1 MLERVSA
8 SMEPLVN
15 SHEARADKILVI
27 HFTFKYGLAW
37 GGAGGQSYLGLGG
50 TSAMTGYASNEAG
63 DGLHWPGTIVFDHFN
78 GPTRK
83 QMIGWRLAKL
93 AGW

>member
-1 MLERVSA
+1 
-8 SMEPLVN
+8 MEPLVN
-15 SHEARADKILVI
+15 SHEAELTRSLSFISP
-27 HFTFKYGLAW
+27 FKYGLAW
-37 GGAGGQSYLGLGG
+37 GGAGGQSYLGLDG